1 MGKIYVLRMGHR
13 LHRDFRTTTH
23 CALVARAFG
32 ANGIIISG
40 DRDDDISKTM
50 QKINASWGG
59 NFKAEYEKNW
69 KKVIGNWKADGGY
82 VILSTMYGINLPK
95 AVSNIKHGK
104 DTLIVIGSEKMPSE
118 VFHMADI
125 NVAVTS
131 QPHSEVAALALI
143 LDRLFEGRELDKKFK
158 GATIKIKPQEKGKK
172 VLSHRKNETHP
183 RHSGMSR

>member
-1 MGKIYVLRMGHR
+1 MGKVYVLRMGHR

-40 DRDDDISKTM
+40 DRDDDIIKTV

-59 NFKAEYEKNW
+59 SFEAEYEKNW
-69 KKVIGNWKADGGY
+69 RKVIENWKAGGAY
-82 VILSTMYGINLPK
+82 VMLSTMYGINLPK
-95 AVSNIKHGK
+95 AVSKIKHGN
-104 DTLIVIGSEKMPSE
+104 DVLIVIGSEKMPSE

-125 NVAVTS
+125 NIAVTN

-143 LDRLFEGRELDKKFK
+143 LDRIFGGRELDKKFK
-158 GATIKIKPQEKGKK
+158 GAKIKIKPQEKGKK
-172 VLSHRKNETHP
+172 VLSHRKKDKPTP
-183 RHSGMSR
+183 DMLG